1 MNNNN
6 ILNLIDIYIK
16 QEKYSLV
23 DFQLNILDEF
33 DIESSIRFNDN
44 DIAEYIEIYGETTL
58 KVNSKGELI

>member
-1 MNNNN
+1 MNNN

-33 DIESSIRFNDN
+33 DIESSICFNDN
-44 DIAEYIEIYGETTL
+44 DIPEYIEIYG
-58 KVNSKGELI
+58 

>member
-1 MNNNN
+1 MNNN

-33 DIESSIRFNDN
+33 EIESSICFNDN
-44 DIAEYIEIYGETTL
+44 DIPEYIEIYGETTL
-58 KVNSKGELI
+58 RVNSKGELI

>member
-1 MNNNN
+1 MNNN

-33 DIESSIRFNDN
+33 DIESSICFNDN
-44 DIAEYIEIYGETTL
+44 DIAEYIEIYGE
-58 KVNSKGELI
+58 KY

>member
-1 MNNNN
+1 MNNN

-33 DIESSIRFNDN
+33 DIESSICFNDN
-44 DIAEYIEIYGETTL
+44 DISEYIEIYGETTL
-58 KVNSKGELI
+58 RVNSKGELI

>member
-1 MNNNN
+1 MNNN

-33 DIESSIRFNDN
+33 DIESSICFNDN
-44 DIAEYIEIYGETTL
+44 DKARANNNGNIRRNNI
-58 KVNSKGELI
+58 KSK